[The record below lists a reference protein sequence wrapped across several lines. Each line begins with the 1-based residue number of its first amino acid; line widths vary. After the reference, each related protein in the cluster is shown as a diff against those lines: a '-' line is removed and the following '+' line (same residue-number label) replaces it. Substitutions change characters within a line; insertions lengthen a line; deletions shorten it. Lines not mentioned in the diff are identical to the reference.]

1 MLFTWMEVA
10 MAKGKLKEA
19 GIDCSGW
26 LPEDIMEKYQGIKQA
41 QGEQDADSE
50 RTEREI
56 QKR

>member
-10 MAKGKLKEA
+10 MAKGVLKKA
-19 GIDCSGW
+19 GIDTAGW
-26 LPEDIMEKYQGIKQA
+26 LPEDIMEEYWEIKQV
-41 QGEQDADSE
+41 QGEQGADSE